1 MIAQN
6 TIEKYIL
13 YAWELIRR
21 IKSRQKI
28 DSSQLVIQKIGN
40 TSGWDISFSSA
51 DGEYKREFW
60 RVSFIPTHGGTPYT
74 EFDIY
79 ATGNTNA
86 WYRVY
91 DDNVTYT
98 DRVTTVIYIESKYM
112 AGTLS
117 LRINARSLDTG
128 TLTFQK
134 I

>member
-1 MIAQN
+1 MIERN
-6 TIEKYIL
+6 TMEKYIS

-28 DSSQLVIQKIGN
+28 DSSQLVIRKSGN

-51 DGEYKREFW
+51 ENEYKQEFW

-74 EFDIY
+74 EFDVY

-86 WYRVY
+86 WYIVY

-98 DRVTTVIYIESKYM
+98 DRVTMVIFIESKYL

-117 LRINARSLDTG
+117 LRVSARSLDTG

>member
-1 MIAQN
+1 M
-6 TIEKYIL
+6 
-13 YAWELIRR
+13 
-21 IKSRQKI
+21 
-28 DSSQLVIQKIGN
+28 VIYKTGN
-40 TSGWDISFSSA
+40 TSGWDINFSSA
-51 DGEYKREFW
+51 AGEYKQEFW
-60 RVSFIPTHGGTPYT
+60 RVSFIPTHGGIPYA

-86 WYRVY
+86 WYRLH

-98 DRVTTVIYIESKYM
+98 DRVTMVIFIEAKYT

-117 LRINARSLDTG
+117 LRLNARSLDTG

>member
-1 MIAQN
+1 MIAQD
-6 TIEKYIL
+6 TMEKYIS
-13 YAWELIRR
+13 YAQELIRR

-28 DSSQLVIQKIGN
+28 DSSQLVIQKTGN
-40 TSGWDISFSSA
+40 MSGWDISFSSA
-51 DGEYKREFW
+51 DGDYKREFW

-79 ATGNTNA
+79 STGDTNA
-86 WYRVY
+86 SYRMY

-98 DRVTTVIYIESKYM
+98 DRVTTVIFIESKYL
-112 AGTLS
+112 AGTLDM
-117 LRINARSLDTG
+117 RINARSLDTG

>member
-6 TIEKYIL
+6 TIEEFIS

-51 DGEYKREFW
+51 DGEYKKEFW
-60 RVSFIPTHGGTPYT
+60 RVSFIPAHGGTPYT
-74 EFDIY
+74 EFDVY
-79 ATGNTNA
+79 STGNTNA
-86 WYRVY
+86 WYRMY
-91 DDNVTYT
+91 DDNVSYN
-98 DRVTTVIYIESKYM
+98 DRVTTVVFIDTRYTG
-112 AGTLS
+112 GTLN

>member
-1 MIAQN
+1 MIAQD
-6 TIEKYIL
+6 TIEKYIS

-28 DSSQLVIQKIGN
+28 DSSQLVIQKTGN
-40 TSGWDISFSSA
+40 MSGWDISFSSA
-51 DGEYKREFW
+51 DGEYKKEFW

-74 EFDIY
+74 EFDFY
-79 ATGNTNA
+79 STGNTNA
-86 WYRVY
+86 SYRIY
-91 DDNVTYT
+91 DDSTTFT
-98 DRVTTVIYIESKYM
+98 DRVTTVILIQAAYS

-117 LRINARSLDTG
+117 IRVNARSLDTG

>member
-6 TIEKYIL
+6 TIEEFIS

-21 IKSRQKI
+21 IKARQKI

-51 DGEYKREFW
+51 EGEYKQQFW

-74 EFDIY
+74 EFDTY

-86 WYRVY
+86 VYRVY
-91 DDNVTYT
+91 DDNVTFT
-98 DRVTTVIYIESKYM
+98 DRVTTVIFIKASY
-112 AGTLS
+112 APATLNI
-117 LRINARSLDTG
+117 RVNARSLDTG
-128 TLTFQK
+128 TLTFQN